1 MSQTFP
7 AVPAPGRVLSDV
19 LPGARVRDAVLVLAG
34 AALLAASAQ
43 VAIPLPFT
51 PVPITGQTFAV
62 MLVGS
67 AYGVRR
73 ALAAMAL
80 YLVVGFAGAP
90 VFSLGRTGSEM
101 LAAPSFGYIVG
112 MALALVLLGRL
123 AERAWDRRL
132 RTAVGQMVLG
142 NLVIYAVGVPWLAVA
157 AGFGARTAVEKGLL
171 PFLVGDG
178 IKIALAAGLLPAAW
192 LLARPR
198 D

>member
-1 MSQTFP
+1 
-7 AVPAPGRVLSDV
+7 VLSDI

-43 VAIPLPFT
+43 VAVPLPFT

-62 MLVGS
+62 LLLGS
-67 AYGVRR
+67 AYGVYRG
-73 ALAAMAL
+73 LASLGL
-80 YLVVGFAGAP
+80 YLAVGFAGVP
-90 VFSLGRTGSEM
+90 VFSPDPRTG
-101 LAAPSFGYIVG
+101 LARTGDQMIHGASFGYIVG
-112 MALALVLLGRL
+112 MGLALLLVGWL
-123 AERAWDRRL
+123 AGRAWDRKVSTSVL
-132 RTAVGQMVLG
+132 QMVLG

-157 AGFGARTAVEKGLL
+157 AGFSLQEALAKGLV

-192 LLARPR
+192 RLVRPR